1 MPDLTP
7 YKLSLVLSDAE
18 NTPLSIA
25 FAAFFK
31 GDPGDPGSGGGAGG
45 QGPTGATGPTGTT
58 GATGAT
64 GAAGPTGSTGPT
76 GATGTAGATGATGPT
91 GAAGPT
97 GATGADG
104 LPGAKGATGADG
116 NPGVLGATGPAGPTG
131 ATGGAG
137 PTGPT
142 GPTGNPGAAGAT
154 GAAGPTGGTGNAGPT
169 GATGNPGAAGATGPT
184 GATGADGN
192 KGATGDAALGFVLPS
207 QINLRKAQAVTAST
221 LTTTNNASLTRFWP
235 AIETDRSV
243 AQGGSTVT
251 GPYFTYTRAG
261 APSVKGSA
269 DWDHLFVTWK
279 NVSYGANKT
288 SNGYC
293 VAFMFDGDM
302 LSFDVQGI
310 GGGSIMWRVDD
321 QFVSLTPTAVPGNG
335 AENYAFLNFGSRA
348 LRRVELWGS
357 SAPFSG
363 VYTRPTDS
371 IVPAPIRGPRTIIIG
386 DSFTE
391 GAGANGG
398 LNDYVAN
405 FATALNW
412 DDVWGSG
419 VGGTGYLAVNG
430 TSQKYRDRIA
440 SDVIPFAPQ
449 LIFITGGYNDSAST
463 AAAIGAEAQALVSAL
478 KAALPSVKIVMV
490 APYWTGGPAT
500 MSKLILD
507 QTAALKA
514 VADSNSCYWISL
526 TELPLRNGVA
536 PNSSTLSAAAATNAT
551 SLSAAGRLGVNQT
564 YKFPDGTK
572 FQVKAITGS
581 GPYTVTTDGP
591 IQTAQANGAAIT
603 EVGPSL
609 WQGTGAV
616 GATSGWGNC
625 DLIVSSDHVHP
636 SAAGHMLIGNALAA
650 RAIDVLRA

>member
-1 MPDLTP
+1 M
-7 YKLSLVLSDAE
+7 
-18 NTPLSIA
+18 
-25 FAAFFK
+25 
-31 GDPGDPGSGGGAGG
+31 
-45 QGPTGATGPTGTT
+45 
-58 GATGAT
+58 
-64 GAAGPTGSTGPT
+64 
-76 GATGTAGATGATGPT
+76 
-91 GAAGPT
+91 
-97 GATGADG
+97 
-104 LPGAKGATGADG
+104 
-116 NPGVLGATGPAGPTG
+116 
-131 ATGGAG
+131 
-137 PTGPT
+137 
-142 GPTGNPGAAGAT
+142 
-154 GAAGPTGGTGNAGPT
+154 
-169 GATGNPGAAGATGPT
+169 
-184 GATGADGN
+184 
-192 KGATGDAALGFVLPS
+192 LPS

-221 LTTTNNASLTRFWP
+221 LTTTNNAALTRFWP

-243 AQGGSTVT
+243 AQGASIIT

-261 APSVKGSA
+261 APSVKGTA

-279 NVSYGANKT
+279 NVSYGATKT

-293 VAFMFDGDM
+293 VAFLFDGDM

-363 VYTRPTDS
+363 VYTKPTDS
-371 IVPAPIRGPRTIIIG
+371 IVPAPIRGPRTLFIG

-430 TSQKYRDRIA
+430 SSQKYRDRIA
-440 SDVIPFAPQ
+440 TDVIPFAPQ

-463 AAAIGAEAQALVSAL
+463 AAAIATEAQALVTAL
-478 KAALPSVKIVMV
+478 KTALPAAKIVMV

-507 QTAALKA
+507 QTAALKG
-514 VADSNSCYWISL
+514 VADANGLYWISL

-536 PNSSTLSAAAATNAT
+536 PMATTLGAAAAANAT
-551 SLSAAGRLGVNQT
+551 SLTVSGRVGVNQT
-564 YKFPDGTK
+564 FKFPDGTK
-572 FQVKAITGS
+572 FQVKAITGA
-581 GPYTVTTDGP
+581 GPFTATTDGP

-636 SAAGHMLIGNALAA
+636 SAAGHTLMGQTLAT
-650 RAIDVLRA
+650 RAIDVLRT

>member
-1 MPDLTP
+1 MSDLTP
-7 YKLSLVLSDAE
+7 YKLSIVLAAAGGS
-18 NTPLSIA
+18 PLSVT
-25 FAAFFK
+25 FAPFFK
-31 GDPGDPGSGGGAGG
+31 GDPGTPGSGGGTGEPG
-45 QGPTGATGPTGTT
+45 PIGPTGP
-58 GATGAT
+58 
-64 GAAGPTGSTGPT
+64 TGPT
-76 GATGTAGATGATGPT
+76 GATGGKGPDGDPGPAGATGAVGPT
-91 GAAGPT
+91 GPT
-97 GATGADG
+97 GATGN
-104 LPGAKGATGADG
+104 KGPDG
-116 NPGVLGATGPAGPTG
+116 NAGPTGPTGPQGPTGPAGPTG
-131 ATGGAG
+131 PTGSPGADGNPGPQGATGAQGA
-137 PTGPT
+137 TGPT
-142 GPTGNPGAAGAT
+142 GPTGNPGPVGAT
-154 GAAGPTGGTGNAGPT
+154 GAQGPTGPTGPT
-169 GATGNPGAAGATGPT
+169 GSPGPDGNPGAT
-184 GATGADGN
+184 GATGA
-192 KGATGDAALGFVLPS
+192 KGASGDAALGFVLPS

-221 LTTTNNASLTRFWP
+221 LSTTNNAALTRFWP

-279 NVSYGANKT
+279 NVSYGSNKT

-293 VAFMFDGDM
+293 VAFLFDGDM

-321 QFVSLTPTAVPGNG
+321 QFVSLTPTSVPGNG

-363 VYTRPTDS
+363 VYTKPTDS

-405 FATALNW
+405 FANALNW

-419 VGGTGYLAVNG
+419 VGGTGYLAING

-463 AAAIGAEAQALVSAL
+463 AAAIGTEAQALVTAL
-478 KAALPSVKIVMV
+478 KTALPNVKIVMV
-490 APYWTGGPAT
+490 SPYWTGGPAT

-507 QTAALKA
+507 QAAALKT
-514 VADSNSCYWISL
+514 VADANGCYWISL
-526 TELPLRNGVA
+526 TELPLRNGVTPMA
-536 PNSSTLSAAAATNAT
+536 STLGAAAAANAT
-551 SLSAAGRLGVNQT
+551 SLTVVGRVGVNQT
-564 YKFPDGTK
+564 FKFSDGTK
-572 FQVKAITGS
+572 FQAKTVTGS

-591 IQTAQANGAAIT
+591 IQTAQANGATIT

-636 SAAGHMLIGNALAA
+636 SAAGHTLIGQTLAT
-650 RAIDVLRA
+650 RAIDVLRS